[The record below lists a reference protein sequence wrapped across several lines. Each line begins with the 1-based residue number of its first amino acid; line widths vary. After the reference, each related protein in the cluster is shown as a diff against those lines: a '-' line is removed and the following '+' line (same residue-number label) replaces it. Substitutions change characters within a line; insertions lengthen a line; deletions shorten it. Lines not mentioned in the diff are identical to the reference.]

1 MTMYVV
7 KVGTNV
13 KTANPDSAD
22 SDRFD
27 FYGPFT
33 RPVADE
39 LADEVRAEFAKHGP
53 EGAHQRRRRGR
64 GHSPR
69 RLHPHGVRRGRQI
82 RARQREPRITTSNAC
97 WT

>member
-7 KVGTNV
+7 KVGTNAQ
-13 KTANPDSAD
+13 TAGPGYAD
-22 SDRFD
+22 GDRFD

-53 EGAHQRRRRGR
+53 DELVNGDAVVEVTRLAAYTPTGYDAVARFVRG
-64 GHSPR
+64 
-69 RLHPHGVRRGRQI
+69 
-82 RARQREPRITTSNAC
+82 
-97 WT
+97 

>member
-13 KTANPDSAD
+13 KTAIPQNLDG
-22 SDRFD
+22 DRFD

-39 LADEVRAEFAKHGP
+39 LAEEVRAAFATHRP
-53 EGAHQRRRRGR
+53 EELVNGEAVVEVTRLAAYIPAGYDAVARFVRG
-64 GHSPR
+64 
-69 RLHPHGVRRGRQI
+69 
-82 RARQREPRITTSNAC
+82 
-97 WT
+97 

>member
-1 MTMYVV
+1 MTMHVV

-13 KTANPDSAD
+13 KTADPDYAD

-53 EGAHQRRRRGR
+53 EELINGDAVVEVTRLAAYTPTGYDAGARFLRDNGN
-64 GHSPR
+64 
-69 RLHPHGVRRGRQI
+69 HG
-82 RARQREPRITTSNAC
+82 
-97 WT
+97 

>member
-13 KTANPDSAD
+13 KSATDSSD
-22 SDRFD
+22 GDRFD

-39 LADEVRAEFAKHGP
+39 LADEVRAEFSKHGP
-53 EGAHQRRRRGR
+53 EELINGEPVVEVIRLAAYTPTGYDAVARFVRG
-64 GHSPR
+64 
-69 RLHPHGVRRGRQI
+69 
-82 RARQREPRITTSNAC
+82 
-97 WT
+97 

>member
-13 KTANPDSAD
+13 KTATESSDG
-22 SDRFD
+22 DRFD

-39 LADEVRAEFAKHGP
+39 LAEEVRAAFATHRP
-53 EGAHQRRRRGR
+53 EELVNGEAVVEVTRLAAYIPAGYDAVARFVRG
-64 GHSPR
+64 
-69 RLHPHGVRRGRQI
+69 
-82 RARQREPRITTSNAC
+82 
-97 WT
+97 

>member
-7 KVGTNV
+7 KVGTNAN
-13 KTANPDSAD
+13 TASPSNADSAA
-22 SDRFD
+22 FD

-53 EGAHQRRRRGR
+53 EELVNGDAVVEVT
-64 GHSPR
+64 
-69 RLHPHGVRRGRQI
+69 RLAAYTPTGYDAIARFVRAG
-82 RARQREPRITTSNAC
+82 
-97 WT
+97 

>member
-13 KTANPDSAD
+13 KTANPDSSD
-22 SDRFD
+22 GDRFD

-39 LADEVRAEFAKHGP
+39 LADEMRAEFAKHGP
-53 EGAHQRRRRGR
+53 EDLINGEPVVEVTRLAAYTPTGYDAVARFVRG
-64 GHSPR
+64 
-69 RLHPHGVRRGRQI
+69 
-82 RARQREPRITTSNAC
+82 
-97 WT
+97 